1 MRKRKYLLEEIR
13 RNELISKKHKKTYK
27 NLTCVEYFLIL
38 TVAITECVSIS
49 VFILLVG
56 IPIGDTS
63 SAVGLKIC
71 ATTVGIKRYKSIS
84 KKKRKKYDKT
94 VFLGKTKLNDIEV
107 LIFKTLIH
115 LYINHDEFVS
125 IKNVLKN
132 IMRLKKK

>member
-13 RNELISKKHKKTYK
+13 RNELISKKHKKICK
-27 NLTCVEYFLIL
+27 NLICVEYFLIL

-56 IPIGDTS
+56 IPVGIIS

-132 IMRLKKK
+132 IMRKK

>member
-13 RNELISKKHKKTYK
+13 RNELISKKHKKTCK
-27 NLTCVEYFLIL
+27 NLICVEYFLIL
-38 TVAITECVSIS
+38 TVAITKCVSIS

-56 IPIGDTS
+56 IPVGIIS

-132 IMRLKKK
+132 IMR

>member
-1 MRKRKYLLEEIR
+1 MEEIR
-13 RNELISKKHKKTYK
+13 RNELISKKHKKTCK

-56 IPIGDTS
+56 IPVGIIS

>member
-1 MRKRKYLLEEIR
+1 MRKRKYLLEEIQ
-13 RNELISKKHKKTYK
+13 RNELISKKHKKTCK
-27 NLTCVEYFLIL
+27 NLICVEYFLIL

-56 IPIGDTS
+56 IPVGIIS

-71 ATTVGIKRYKSIS
+71 ATNVGIKRYKSIS

-132 IMRLKKK
+132 IMR

>member
-13 RNELISKKHKKTYK
+13 RNELISKKHKKTCK
-27 NLTCVEYFLIL
+27 NLICVEYFLIL

-56 IPIGDTS
+56 IPVGIIS

-125 IKNVLKN
+125 VKNVLKN
-132 IMRLKKK
+132 IMR

>member
-13 RNELISKKHKKTYK
+13 RNELISKKHKKTCK
-27 NLTCVEYFLIL
+27 NLICVEYFLIL

-56 IPIGDTS
+56 IPVGIIS

-94 VFLGKTKLNDIEV
+94 VFLGKTRLNDIEV

-132 IMRLKKK
+132 IMR

>member
-13 RNELISKKHKKTYK
+13 RNELISKKHKKTCK
-27 NLTCVEYFLIL
+27 NLNCVEYFLIL

-56 IPIGDTS
+56 IPVGIIS
-63 SAVGLKIC
+63 SAVALKIC

-132 IMRLKKK
+132 IMR

>member
-71 ATTVGIKRYKSIS
+71 ATTVGIKTYKSIS
-84 KKKRKKYDKT
+84 KEKRKKYDKT

>member
-13 RNELISKKHKKTYK
+13 RNELISKKHKKTCK
-27 NLTCVEYFLIL
+27 NLICVEYFLIL

-56 IPIGDTS
+56 IPVRIIS
-63 SAVGLKIC
+63 STVGLKIC

-132 IMRLKKK
+132 IMR

>member
-13 RNELISKKHKKTYK
+13 RNELISKKHKKTCK
-27 NLTCVEYFLIL
+27 NLICVEYFLIL

-56 IPIGDTS
+56 IPVGIIS

-132 IMRLKKK
+132 IMR

>member
-13 RNELISKKHKKTYK
+13 RNELISKKHKKTCK
-27 NLTCVEYFLIL
+27 NLICVEYFLIL

-56 IPIGDTS
+56 IPVGIIS

-71 ATTVGIKRYKSIS
+71 ATTVGIKRYKSIC

-132 IMRLKKK
+132 IMR

>member
-132 IMRLKKK
+132 MMRLKKK

>member
-13 RNELISKKHKKTYK
+13 RNELISKKHKKTCK
-27 NLTCVEYFLIL
+27 NLICVEHFLIL

-56 IPIGDTS
+56 IPVGIIS

-132 IMRLKKK
+132 IMR

>member
-13 RNELISKKHKKTYK
+13 RNELISKKHKKTCK
-27 NLTCVEYFLIL
+27 NLICVEYFLIL
-38 TVAITECVSIS
+38 TVAIAECVSIS

-56 IPIGDTS
+56 IPVGIIS

-132 IMRLKKK
+132 IMR

>member
-13 RNELISKKHKKTYK
+13 RNELISKKHKKTCK
-27 NLTCVEYFLIL
+27 NLICVEYFLIL
-38 TVAITECVSIS
+38 TVAITECISIS

-56 IPIGDTS
+56 IPVGIIS

-132 IMRLKKK
+132 IMR